1 MHFKDWIV
9 TEIDGQ
15 KNSHKELIAVALANQ
30 KTGQGVHLDIRS
42 YVSTRPSSDIQFD
55 LKKSYTYVEEIDTE
69 KATVIV
75 AGNASDCM
83 IMYAYDSVEY
93 EFIFDNYDL
102 DEVREI
108 AKSIK

>member
-1 MHFKDWIV
+1 
-9 TEIDGQ
+9 
-15 KNSHKELIAVALANQ
+15 
-30 KTGQGVHLDIRS
+30 
-42 YVSTRPSSDIQFD
+42 
-55 LKKSYTYVEEIDTE
+55 
-69 KATVIV
+69 
-75 AGNASDCM
+75 M

>member
-1 MHFKDWIV
+1 M
-9 TEIDGQ
+9 
-15 KNSHKELIAVALANQ
+15 
-30 KTGQGVHLDIRS
+30 
-42 YVSTRPSSDIQFD
+42 
-55 LKKSYTYVEEIDTE
+55 KKSYTYVEEIDTE

-83 IMYAYDSVEY
+83 LMYAYDSVEY
-93 EFIFDNYDL
+93 SFFFDDNPNL